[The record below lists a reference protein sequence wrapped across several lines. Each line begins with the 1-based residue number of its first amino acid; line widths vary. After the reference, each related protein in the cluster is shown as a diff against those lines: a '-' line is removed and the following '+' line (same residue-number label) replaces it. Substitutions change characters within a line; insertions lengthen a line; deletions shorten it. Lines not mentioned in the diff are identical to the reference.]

1 MSSTCALDNCDR
13 EIDDTAFICR
23 GCTTRLTQ
31 LLNAVPGI
39 TGDLND
45 VIRRQV
51 RYTNGARVR
60 TTTERV
66 LPYNPAGSESRQVMV
81 GTLIYW
87 ATQVS
92 EIRGRTLPER
102 WGHNPPTLG
111 PWLAHHTG
119 WLRAQSA
126 GPEAFDELT
135 NAITQARRTTD
146 RPPER
151 RYAGPCTAPIPMVS
165 QVTGDP
171 LGYDREC
178 GTDLYAREHGD
189 TVTCPE
195 CGADYPLTERRAWLL
210 EQAADQLLPA
220 RELSR
225 AVDGL
230 GVPIN
235 RNTLDSWRRRGRLTS
250 HGHTPD
256 GHDLYRVGDVV
267 QLARAAAER
276 RGDIAS

>member
-1 MSSTCALDNCDR
+1 MTSTCALDTCQR
-13 EIDDTAFICR
+13 PIDDTAFVCR
-23 GCTTRLTQ
+23 TCTDKLTRL
-31 LLNAVPGI
+31 LENVPSI
-39 TGDLND
+39 TRDLDD

-60 TTTERV
+60 TTSERV
-66 LPYNPAGSESRQVMV
+66 LPFNPAGSESRQVLI

-87 ATQVS
+87 ATQVA
-92 EIRGRTLPER
+92 EIRGAELPER
-102 WGHNPPTLG
+102 WGHQPPKLG
-111 PWLAHHTG
+111 PWLAAHTG

-135 NAITQARRTTD
+135 TAITQARRTTD
-146 RPPER
+146 RPPEK
-151 RYAGPCTAPIPMVS
+151 RYAGPCTAVVPQYSPVDGIEV
-165 QVTGDP
+165 
-171 LGYDREC
+171 
-178 GTDLYAREHGD
+178 GTAPCAADLYAKETGD
-189 TVTCPE
+189 TVTCPNCHAE
-195 CGADYPLTERRAWLL
+195 YPLADRRAWLL

-267 QLARAAAER
+267 TLARAAAQR

>member
-1 MSSTCALDNCDR
+1 VTDQLCALEGCQR
-13 EIDDTAFICR
+13 SLDDTAFVCR
-23 GCTTRLTQ
+23 GCTDRLTRL
-31 LLNAVPGI
+31 LEAVPGI
-39 TGDLND
+39 TRDLDD

-51 RYTNGARVR
+51 RYTNGARVHA
-60 TTTERV
+60 TSERV
-66 LPYNPAGSESRQVMV
+66 LPFNPAGSESRQVLI

-87 ATQVS
+87 ATQVA
-92 EIRGRTLPER
+92 EIRGAELPER
-102 WGHNPPTLG
+102 WGHQPPKLG
-111 PWLAHHTG
+111 PWLANHTG

-135 NAITQARRTTD
+135 TAITQARRTTD
-146 RPPER
+146 RPPEK
-151 RYAGPCTAPIPMVS
+151 RYAGPCTAAVVDEAGLHRP
-165 QVTGDP
+165 VT
-171 LGYDREC
+171 EC
-178 GTDLYAREHGD
+178 GTDLYARETGD
-189 TVTCPE
+189 QVTCPA
-195 CGADYPLTERRAWLL
+195 CGADYDLHERRAWLL

-267 QLARAAAER
+267 TLARAAAQR